1 MESEIVLKIVAIA
14 CGSSIAIVAILAGA
28 VKNMTRTRAIERSRR
43 ELSAYV
49 AEGSIAPEEAE
60 RMLEAGPKHS
70 TCNGRD
76 KA

>member
-1 MESEIVLKIVAIA
+1 MDAEAVPFLFTIA
-14 CGSSIAIVAILAGA
+14 CGTLIAIVAILAGA
-28 VKNMTRTRAIERSRR
+28 VKNIARTRAIERSRR

-76 KA
+76 NA